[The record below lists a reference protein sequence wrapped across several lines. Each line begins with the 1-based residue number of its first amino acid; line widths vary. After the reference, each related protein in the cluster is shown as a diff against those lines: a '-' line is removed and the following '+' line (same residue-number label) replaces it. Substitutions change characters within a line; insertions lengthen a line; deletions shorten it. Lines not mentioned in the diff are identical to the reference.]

1 MSSETRTDGSF
12 WNSHGRR
19 AERADGPKRH
29 LKKTIKVL
37 AAEDNIVSR
46 RILENLIPKWGF
58 DIISVAD
65 GRQAWEKWSADSA
78 IQIAVLDW
86 MMPELDG
93 LDVCR
98 MIRQAEKPPRMT
110 YIIILTARGRRED
123 VVQGL
128 SAGANDYITK
138 PFDNEEFRSRL
149 DIGRRMTELQSA
161 LADRVKELENALA
174 EIQTL
179 QGLIPICMHCHKIRD
194 EKEVWTRM
202 EEYVSQRSGAK
213 FSHGICPDCL
223 KKYYPET
230 KK

>member
-1 MSSETRTDGSF
+1 
-12 WNSHGRR
+12 
-19 AERADGPKRH
+19 
-29 LKKTIKVL
+29 LKKSIKVL

-46 RILENLIPKWGF
+46 RILENIIPKWGF
-58 DIISVAD
+58 DLVSVSD
-65 GRQAWEKWSADSA
+65 GRQAWEKWSADSS
-78 IQIAVLDW
+78 IQMAVLDW

-98 MIRQAEKPPRMT
+98 MIRQAEQPPRMT
-110 YIIILTARGRRED
+110 YIIILTARGHRED
-123 VVQGL
+123 VIQGL

-138 PFDNEEFRSRL
+138 PFDSEEFRSRL

-161 LADRVKELENALA
+161 LAERVMELESALS
-174 EIQTL
+174 EIRTL

-223 KKYYPET
+223 KKYYPEN